1 MKFKEPI
8 SNLDDI
14 FQEQNDLFF
23 ILNETF
29 QETLPLLNITINQT
43 AWFDADR

>member
-14 FQEQNDLFF
+14 FQERNDLFF

-29 QETLPLLNITINQT
+29 QEILPLLNITINQT

>member
-29 QETLPLLNITINQT
+29 QEKLQLLNITINQT